1 MQKHKDRSTSI
12 KEKNHML
19 LPDARCTFGNKVINY
34 NMEQNTYYHHLFV
47 EITTQIIFKIVSEK
61 LMDLKRKSVAA
72 ILSQLLK
79 ICFVSLFPAL
89 KASWQAKHVT
99 SCLASWS
106 VHGSS
111 LTTNI
116 CVNYKQQGVKNHSR
130 CINGKKLKR
139 LLFFKVLKVHTSIT
153 PEEHTRHLN
162 TRTKLTL

>member
-89 KASWQAKHVT
+89 KAS
-99 SCLASWS
+99 
-106 VHGSS
+106 
-111 LTTNI
+111 
-116 CVNYKQQGVKNHSR
+116 
-130 CINGKKLKR
+130 
-139 LLFFKVLKVHTSIT
+139 
-153 PEEHTRHLN
+153 
-162 TRTKLTL
+162 